1 MTVETL
7 SYAIDDQDRLIKVD
21 DGYYRFAEENG
32 WAEAGSSL
40 GRSLWDFVAGEDVKK
55 LQRMLLRRVRDEGLD
70 IVLPFRCEAPDF
82 RREMDIRIVAR
93 RSGRVVLFSARLRS
107 EERREEPQPI
117 LDPARPATASDF
129 LTMCAWCDRFLV
141 DGEWIEVEEAAK
153 RLELFRRSELPR
165 STTASARSAAAPCSP
180 RRSRTRLRT
189 RVPYP
194 SAFAVSCGGHTTHP

>member
-32 WAEAGSSL
+32 WEEAGGSL
-40 GRSLWDFVAGEDVKK
+40 GRTLWDFVAGEDVKK

-93 RSGRVVLFSARLRS
+93 RSGRVVLFSARLLS
-107 EERREEPQPI
+107 EREREKPQPI
-117 LDPARPATASDF
+117 FDPAAPRDEADF

-141 DGEWIEVEEAAK
+141 DGEWVEVEEAAR
-153 RLELFRRSELPR
+153 RLELFRRERLPLLDHGIC
-165 STTASARSAAAPCSP
+165 PE
-180 RRSRTRLRT
+180 
-189 RVPYP
+189 
-194 SAFAVSCGGHTTHP
+194 CGGTLLAA